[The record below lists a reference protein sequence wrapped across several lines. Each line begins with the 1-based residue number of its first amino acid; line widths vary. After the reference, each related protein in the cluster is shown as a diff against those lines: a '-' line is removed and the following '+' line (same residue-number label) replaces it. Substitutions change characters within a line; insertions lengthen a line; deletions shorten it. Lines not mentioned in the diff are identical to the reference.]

1 MHSGSMREC
10 VCLRTPNTQPRRH
23 PLPLPLQAA
32 CTSLNWLANLAVGLT
47 FPLMLHSLGIAGSY
61 LMFGAANAGAAVFA
75 SRAMVETKQRSL
87 AQIRAL
93 LVGSSGSLARAG
105 DP

>member
-1 MHSGSMREC
+1 MPASA
-10 VCLRTPNTQPRRH
+10 PAA
-23 PLPLPLQAA
+23 LQAA

-47 FPLMLHSLGIAGSY
+47 FPLMLRTLGIAGSY
-61 LMFGAANAGAAVFA
+61 LLFGAANAAAAVFA
-75 SRAMVETKQRSL
+75 GRAMVETKQRSL

-93 LVGSSGSLARAG
+93 LVGGSSGGLARAG